1 MFVIVTVAKEEGVC
15 QVEDEVEILVGEQ
28 EMVEDEVVDGRE
40 ANHEL
45 GMVNVME
52 EDEAVNVEE
61 AAEELKENKVMDVEE
76 AVDVMEEDEAVD
88 VEEAVEEPEEVDGMV
103 AGESRMFR
111 KTIF

>member
-1 MFVIVTVAKEEGVC
+1 MDVEE
-15 QVEDEVEILVGEQ
+15 
-28 EMVEDEVVDGRE
+28 
-40 ANHEL
+40 A
-45 GMVNVME
+45 VNVME

-88 VEEAVEEPEEVDGMV
+88 VEEVVEEPEEVDGMV

-111 KTIF
+111 KTILDKSSAGVSEENTWTRRRTK